1 MYNLKIEALKIIS
14 ELKDNKYEACLVG
27 NYPFVKYHNSIHAD
41 DKLKIKQFS
50 IITNATLDDIKKLFK
65 VTKVFENSYNKCA
78 LIEILLKQNLVYFKI
93 YYAADYTNVI
103 NNKVKSV
110 DTIDKILNEFS
121 FLLETITIDENS
133 KLVNY
138 TNKKLDAF
146 QSIEEKALQVN
157 GNFREKIMEN
167 PLIMLELCYYASNMN
182 YSINSSLLKIISNN
196 NGYLRY
202 ELLSNIVKYFNM
214 ILMSKHPLEGIK
226 IIKDHMIDFKY
237 NDIEIF
243 KFLEKI
249 PNDYINELSKFD
261 SSIDIISRWAYL
273 LKPINTEAVEII
285 NNFQLNYKNK
295 ILWLLQNFEL
305 IQEENYKMAI
315 YNSKETF
322 KMITEAKGDI
332 FLLYEM
338 FDKLTKIHSKLNPTL
353 EVKCGKIIDA
363 IYSRPFFDYQLKYD
377 DKELC
382 EIANVEAGDWLQIT
396 KENLVQKILM
406 CDKHPDEEEYL
417 EMTKESIEYGLISSI

>member
-14 ELKDNKYEACLVG
+14 ELKNNKFEACLVG
-27 NYPFVKYHNSIHAD
+27 NYPFVKYHNSIHVN

-50 IITNATLDDIKKLFK
+50 IITNATLDDIQKLFK
-65 VTKVFENSYNKCA
+65 VTKVFENNYNKSA
-78 LIEILLKQNLVYFKI
+78 LIEILLKSNLVYFKI
-93 YYAADYTNVI
+93 FYSANYTNII
-103 NNKVKSV
+103 NNKMKSV
-110 DTIDKILNEFS
+110 DTIEKILNEFS
-121 FLLETITIDENS
+121 FLLETVTIDENS

-146 QSIEEKALQVN
+146 QSIEDKALQTN

-182 YSINSSLLKIISNN
+182 YNINDSYLKIITNN
-196 NGYLRY
+196 NSYLRY

-214 ILMSKHPLEGIK
+214 ILMSKHPIDGIK
-226 IIKDHMIDFKY
+226 IIKNNMINFKY
-237 NDIEIF
+237 DDMELF
-243 KFLEKI
+243 KFLEQI
-249 PNDYINELSKFD
+249 PNEYIEELSKFD

-273 LKPINTEAVEII
+273 LRPLDNAEAII
-285 NNFQLNYKNK
+285 DNFQLSYKNK
-295 ILWLLQNFEL
+295 ILWLLQNFD
-305 IQEENYKMAI
+305 IVKEENYKMAI

-322 KMITEAKGDI
+322 KMIAEVKWDI

-338 FDKLTKIHSKLNPTL
+338 FDKLTKIHSKLNPDL
-353 EVKCGKIIDA
+353 EIKCGKIIDT
-363 IYSRPFFDYQLKYD
+363 IYSRPIFDYQLKYN

-382 EIANVEAGDWLQIT
+382 EIANVEAGSWLQIT

-406 CDKHPDEEEYL
+406 CDKHPDEEKYL
-417 EMTKESIEYGLISSI
+417 EMAKESIEYGLISSI